1 MSDPSGG
8 PDGTAEEEQQ
18 RLSTYLE
25 SLHQLAEVSLDVGR
39 PLRLYARSADSV
51 FKQACIYRN
60 EQDLEKSFV
69 LFLKFSKYP
78 SGPIFRS
85 DSLMS
90 PS

>member
-1 MSDPSGG
+1 MSDPNGA
-8 PDGTAEEEQQ
+8 PNGTAEEEQ

-25 SLHQLAEVSLDVGR
+25 SLHQLAEVSLDVSR

-69 LFLKFSKYP
+69 LFLKFSKYRISRCRP
-78 SGPIFRS
+78 PGLLTHSS
-85 DSLMS
+85 
-90 PS
+90 